1 MIEFSYIKTVKT
13 QSQLQFFYYYL
24 NFNIDKPDARVF
36 KQSIDKQDAQYKK
49 VNEFQEF
56 EKIK

>member
-1 MIEFSYIKTVKT
+1 MKT